1 MFVSRIHYQ
10 MAVMEG
16 KRRLWWIQQSLMTC
30 QELVEVGN
38 IAADMT
44 NLVPSMAETVTMT
57 GTAKV

>member
-1 MFVSRIHYQ
+1 

-38 IAADMT
+38 IAAAMT
-44 NLVPSMAETVTMT
+44 NLVHSMVETVTMT
-57 GTAKV
+57 GTAKGS